1 MIKLLNNWYQKHFND
16 PQVAIL
22 ALMLLASTLL
32 LYFLGDVLAPLL
44 AAIMIAYL
52 LDGAVSMLARKGV
65 PNFIAIMVTFSI
77 FIIALLV
84 VLFILAPLLAQQ
96 ATQFVLE
103 IPKMLA
109 QGQAI
114 LMQLPEK
121 YPNVISAQQVSDLLI
136 EIRTQITDLSQAV
149 VTFSLASVSNLLTFM
164 VYLVVVPLLIFFF
177 LKDKKKI
184 LQWFIAFLPSDRKLV
199 SLVWNEMNGKIAG
212 YVRGKFLE
220 IVLVWV
226 VSYLTF
232 FTLGLN
238 YAMLLSFSVGVSV
251 LIPYVGAAIVT
262 LPVAI
267 VAYFQWGYS
276 SEMLYVVI
284 AYGIIQ
290 FLDGN
295 LLVPLLFSEMVN
307 LHPSAIIA
315 AVLLFGGLWG
325 FVGVFFAIPL
335 ATLIHAVINSWPK
348 EAKINESMTINETI
362 AE

>member
-1 MIKLLNNWYQKHFND
+1 MLN
-16 PQVAIL
+16 
-22 ALMLLASTLL
+22 
-32 LYFLGDVLAPLL
+32 
-44 AAIMIAYL
+44 
-52 LDGAVSMLARKGV
+52 RKGI
-65 PNFIAIMVTFSI
+65 PQFIAILITFSL
-77 FIIALLV
+77 FIIALIV

-103 IPKMLA
+103 IPKMLS
-109 QGQAI
+109 QGQALI
-114 LMQLPEK
+114 MQLPEK
-121 YPNVISAQQVSDLLI
+121 YPNVISAQQVNDLLI
-136 EIRTQITDLSQAV
+136 EIRMRLTELSQAV
-149 VTFSLASVSNLLTFM
+149 VTFSLASVTNLLTFM

-177 LKDKKKI
+177 LKDKDKI
-184 LQWFIAFLPSDRKLV
+184 LQWFTAFLPSDRKLV
-199 SLVWNEMNGKIAG
+199 TLVWNEMNGKIAG
-212 YVRGKFLE
+212 YVRGKFVE

-232 FTLGLN
+232 IILGLN
-238 YAMLLSFSVGVSV
+238 YAMLLSFSVGISV

-276 SEMLYVVI
+276 SEMLYVVF

-295 LLVPLLFSEMVN
+295 LIVPLLFSEMVN
-307 LHPSAIIA
+307 LHPSAIIV

-325 FVGVFFAIPL
+325 VIGVFFAIPL

-348 EAKINESMTINETI
+348 EKIKAETEI
-362 AE
+362 ITE

>member
-1 MIKLLNNWYQKHFND
+1 MLKLVSNWYEKHFND

-22 ALMLLASTLL
+22 ALLLFLGAML
-32 LYFLGDVLAPLL
+32 LYFFGDVLAPLL
-44 AAIMIAYL
+44 AAVMIAYL
-52 LDGAVSMLARKGV
+52 LDGVVSLLYKKGF
-65 PNFIAIMVTFSI
+65 PNFIAILITYSV

-84 VLFILAPLLAQQ
+84 VLFILAPLLFQQ
-96 ATQFVLE
+96 TTQFVLE
-103 IPKMLA
+103 IPKMLS

-121 YPNVISAQQVSDLLI
+121 YPNVISPQQVSDLLI
-136 EIRTQITDLSQAV
+136 EIRTQITDFSQV
-149 VTFSLASVSNLLTFM
+149 VVSFSLASVSDLLTFM

-177 LKDKKKI
+177 LKDKEKI
-184 LQWFIAFLPSDRKLV
+184 LNWFGAFLPSDRKLV
-199 SLVWNEMNGKIAG
+199 SQVWNEMNGKIAG
-212 YVRGKFLE
+212 YVRGKILE

-232 FTLGLN
+232 FAFGLN
-238 YAMLLSFSVGVSV
+238 YAILLSFSVGISV

-276 SEMLYVVI
+276 YEMLYVVL
-284 AYGIIQ
+284 AYMVIQ

-307 LHPSAIIA
+307 LHPSAIIV

-325 FVGVFFAIPL
+325 VLGVFFAIPL

-348 EAKINESMTINETI
+348 DKVITEPTDG
-362 AE
+362 